1 MTKLRYGVIR
11 QFGLDRLAVVDDWY
25 RGRVNRLLGRDV
37 GRAALVP
44 VVMLGVALLL
54 FAGYLGFLFS
64 RDARANLMDGHYR
77 VAYHQYIG
85 AAEEGDKA
93 SQVVIG
99 NLYYLGLGVTRDR
112 YEAARWYLKAAL
124 EGHVPAQINLGQ
136 MYWNGLGVP
145 RNVAKSVGWYHLATK
160 AGSEQAETYL
170 NYIGSTNSTL
180 PLMFNEARRQ
190 FDGLKR
196 VQSRYAEMGEAAFLL
211 K

>member
-11 QFGLDRLAVVDDWY
+11 DYGLRRLGWLDGWY
-25 RGRVNRLLGRDV
+25 RGQVSRVLGRDV
-37 GRAALVP
+37 GRAALMP
-44 VVMLGVALLL
+44 VAVAGVLLL
-54 FAGYLGFLFS
+54 LLLAYVGFLFS
-64 RDARANLMDGHYR
+64 RDGRDNLMDGHYR
-77 VAYHQYIG
+77 VAYQQFIG
-85 AAEEGDKA
+85 AAEDGDKQA
-93 SQVVIG
+93 QVVIG
-99 NLYYLGLGVTRDR
+99 NLYYLGLGVRRDR

-124 EGHVPAQINLGQ
+124 AGHIPAQVNLGQ

-145 RNVAKSVGWYHLATK
+145 RNVAKSVGWYHLAST
-160 AGSEQAETYL
+160 AGSEVAETHL

-196 VQSRYAEMGEAAFLL
+196 VQSRYAEVGEAAFLL